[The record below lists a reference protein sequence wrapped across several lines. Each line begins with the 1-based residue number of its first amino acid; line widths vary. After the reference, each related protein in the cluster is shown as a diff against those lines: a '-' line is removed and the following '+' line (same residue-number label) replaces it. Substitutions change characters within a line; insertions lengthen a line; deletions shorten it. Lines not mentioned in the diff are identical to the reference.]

1 MKSFKNLLFE
11 NQDGIGILTMN
22 RPAAL
27 NSLNQETVNELAEL
41 FGEVGKDSTVKVLI
55 ITGAEKAFVAG
66 AVAEA
71 ARRPVTAEKVACVV
85 VPCAVDVVAG

>member
-41 FGEVGKDSTVKVLI
+41 FGEVGLGPVAL
-55 ITGAEKAFVAG
+55 GAADLE
-66 AVAEA
+66 
-71 ARRPVTAEKVACVV
+71 
-85 VPCAVDVVAG
+85 AVDELAGHRRAIHQPHQAMP